1 MIEHDKQCKVCVAL
15 LARKLQKEESTQQ
28 SFAGFVCYMTITLE
42 GAVVSGGVM
51 EEFITVSGHPY
62 QQLHTRDNLEV

>member
-15 LARKLQKEESTQQ
+15 LARKLQKEE